1 MKKVKALF
9 FTFCIVAALVC
20 TSFVSFAFPPGG
32 GGTECPDRCNSDD
45 VNCCTDPKGT
55 LHCGRLP

>member
-1 MKKVKALF
+1 MKKTILALSILAVF
-9 FTFCIVAALVC
+9 VTTCLTSLAL
-20 TSFVSFAFPPGG
+20 PPG